1 MLYLQPAT
9 PIDPLNK
16 RLPDCGGLEDYTKFI
31 ILRLWLTVVPTT
43 TGSTQRSPR

>member
-31 ILRLWLTVVPTT
+31 ILRL
-43 TGSTQRSPR
+43 S